1 MKKKN
6 NINNNA
12 QNCSQS
18 NMQNCGR
25 NNAQNCSQ
33 NSKQNNTQNNKKIID
48 LTSYIS
54 PDMVQSDTQG
64 SYTGTTEK
72 TYYTGEYEEPVQDAD
87 DL

>member
-6 NINNNA
+6 KMNNNA
-12 QNCSQS
+12 QNYSENCAQNS
-18 NMQNCGR
+18 NQGKAQ
-25 NNAQNCSQ
+25 NNAQN
-33 NSKQNNTQNNKKIID
+33 KKKIID